1 MSTSRFNLSY
11 DFAILSENSAQAND
25 KNFVDILFDD
35 LEDTEERN
43 IARFQ
48 LYLEEVLH
56 LIIEGRDLREFSK
69 LIEQALKDYIVH
81 IKTTEYPKISPRKK
95 NNIEAQNRTLAIR
108 TKSRKAS
115 DSILLMGNKVLDFF
129 IDVIREKH
137 PSNEDF
143 ILLLS
148 YSPDWKAEKLST
160 FFSETSK
167 MQSNI
172 KIESLIEEKIYLEVI
187 DERNGLTTDK
197 EIVMD
202 LILHFS
208 YKVPLPIT
216 ETNIREYW
224 KGKFIG
230 NSRLSKPRLSKILDL
245 INCYRVTIG
254 KKLQLDSNNGD
265 HTVIEVSP
273 AIRKSKTY
281 NGRKRK
287 LSGNLSEGSPA
298 IRKSK
303 TYNGRKRK
311 LSEGSPA
318 IRKSKSYNGHNRK
331 LSGNLSEGSQA
342 IRKSKSYNGRKRK
355 LSEGSPAIRKSKDC
369 NGRKRKLSEET
380 EGSSDKLEDNVDQ
393 NAFNKTI
400 LSTYDGDMLNLKK
413 EMLEDMLENWLEDK
427 EENSITPAQ
436 AAKVARRLSNTIA
449 CTQLTVDHVLSIGY
463 HIVEAVQRKLNALK
477 SNVNF
482 IENLQGRLTNSFP
495 EMDIQDADGN
505 ILQNQIA
512 NDSSKDSK
520 EMDADMNQ
528 YASEESTSNLDLQD
542 EDSRKILD
550 QNSAVNSTFLL
561 VCSTIT
567 NTEQCEQCEID
578 VNDSFN
584 FLRTLDAETFDEMYT

>member
-1 MSTSRFNLSY
+1 MSTNLSY

-35 LEDTEERN
+35 LENTEERN

-137 PSNEDF
+137 SSNEDF

-208 YKVPLPIT
+208 YKVSLPIT

-245 INCYRVTIG
+245 I
-254 KKLQLDSNNGD
+254 KKLQLDYNNGD

-298 IRKSK
+298 TRKSK

-318 IRKSKSYNGHNRK
+318 IRKSKM
-331 LSGNLSEGSQA
+331 
-342 IRKSKSYNGRKRK
+342 YNGRKRK
-355 LSEGSPAIRKSKDC
+355 LSECSPAIRKSKDC
-369 NGRKRKLSEET
+369 NGRKRKLSKET
-380 EGSSDKLEDNVDQ
+380 EGSSDILEDNVDQ

-436 AAKVARRLSNTIA
+436 AAKVARRLSSTIA

-482 IENLQGRLTNSFP
+482 VDNLQGRMTNSFP

-505 ILQNQIA
+505 ILENQIA

-528 YASEESTSNLDLQD
+528 YASEESTSNLEIQD
-542 EDSRKILD
+542 EDSSKILD
-550 QNSAVNSTFLL
+550 QKSAVNSSSLL

-567 NTEQCEQCEID
+567 NTEQCEQREID
-578 VNDSFN
+578 ADAFD

>member
-1 MSTSRFNLSY
+1 MSTNLSY

-35 LEDTEERN
+35 LENTEERN

-137 PSNEDF
+137 SSNEDF

-208 YKVPLPIT
+208 YKVSLPIT

-245 INCYRVTIG
+245 INCYHVTIG
-254 KKLQLDSNNGD
+254 KKLQLDYNNGD

-303 TYNGRKRK
+303 TYNGRKSRVAQQFENPK
-311 LSEGSPA
+311 CIMVVSANFLSVA
-318 IRKSKSYNGHNRK
+318 
-331 LSGNLSEGSQA
+331 Q
-342 IRKSKSYNGRKRK
+342 
-355 LSEGSPAIRKSKDC
+355 
-369 NGRKRKLSEET
+369 
-380 EGSSDKLEDNVDQ
+380 Q
-393 NAFNKTI
+393 F
-400 LSTYDGDMLNLKK
+400 
-413 EMLEDMLENWLEDK
+413 ENPK
-427 EENSITPAQ
+427 IVM
-436 AAKVARRLSNTIA
+436 AA
-449 CTQLTVDHVLSIGY
+449 
-463 HIVEAVQRKLNALK
+463 
-477 SNVNF
+477 
-482 IENLQGRLTNSFP
+482 
-495 EMDIQDADGN
+495 
-505 ILQNQIA
+505 
-512 NDSSKDSK
+512 
-520 EMDADMNQ
+520 
-528 YASEESTSNLDLQD
+528 
-542 EDSRKILD
+542 
-550 QNSAVNSTFLL
+550 SA
-561 VCSTIT
+561 
-567 NTEQCEQCEID
+567 
-578 VNDSFN
+578 N
-584 FLRTLDAETFDEMYT
+584 FLRKLKEAQIYWKIMLIKTHLIKPYFPLMMVIC

>member
-1 MSTSRFNLSY
+1 
-11 DFAILSENSAQAND
+11 
-25 KNFVDILFDD
+25 
-35 LEDTEERN
+35 
-43 IARFQ
+43 
-48 LYLEEVLH
+48 
-56 LIIEGRDLREFSK
+56 
-69 LIEQALKDYIVH
+69 
-81 IKTTEYPKISPRKK
+81 
-95 NNIEAQNRTLAIR
+95 
-108 TKSRKAS
+108 
-115 DSILLMGNKVLDFF
+115 MGNKVLDFF

-287 LSGNLSEGSPA
+287 LS
-298 IRKSK
+298 
-303 TYNGRKRK
+303 
-311 LSEGSPA
+311 EGSPA
-318 IRKSKSYNGHNRK
+318 IRKSKSYNGRNRK

-512 NDSSKDSK
+512 KDSSKDSK

-528 YASEESTSNLDLQD
+528 YASEESTSNLEIQD
-542 EDSRKILD
+542 EDSSKILD
-550 QNSAVNSTFLL
+550 QKSAVNSSSLL

-567 NTEQCEQCEID
+567 NTEQCEQREID
-578 VNDSFN
+578 ADAFD

>member
-1 MSTSRFNLSY
+1 MSTNLSY

-35 LEDTEERN
+35 LENTEERN

-137 PSNEDF
+137 SSNEDF

-208 YKVPLPIT
+208 YKVSLPIT

-245 INCYRVTIG
+245 INCYHVTIG
-254 KKLQLDSNNGD
+254 KKLQLDYNNGD

-318 IRKSKSYNGHNRK
+318 IRKSKM
-331 LSGNLSEGSQA
+331 
-342 IRKSKSYNGRKRK
+342 YNGRKRK
-355 LSEGSPAIRKSKDC
+355 LSECSPAIRKSKDC
-369 NGRKRKLSEET
+369 NGRKRKLSKET
-380 EGSSDKLEDNVDQ
+380 EGSSDILEDNVDQ

-436 AAKVARRLSNTIA
+436 AAKVARRLSSTIA

-482 IENLQGRLTNSFP
+482 VDNLQGRMTNSFP

-505 ILQNQIA
+505 ILENQIA

-528 YASEESTSNLDLQD
+528 YASEESTSNLEIQD
-542 EDSRKILD
+542 EDSSKILD
-550 QNSAVNSTFLL
+550 QKSAVNSSSLL

-567 NTEQCEQCEID
+567 NTEQCEQREID
-578 VNDSFN
+578 ADAFD